1 MHDVA
6 QAARTIGQFLQ
17 SVLSST
23 GLRVKFRVALR
34 SGRTAQPNGN
44 ASGDALTGGG
54 ESNGPRTLHV
64 EFSGPDT
71 GMLIAQNGELLNAL
85 EHLATKILRLDPES
99 QDQVTFDADRF
110 RANRDRRLKDSA
122 LAAIQHV
129 RATGEPYAFPAMNA
143 RERRML
149 HLTLSESGLP
159 TASSGEG
166 AGRYVVLYP
175 AGADASGY
183 SATSQPS
190 RTRDTSQIRH
200 AFRHR

>member
-1 MHDVA
+1 MQDVA
-6 QAARTIGQFLQ
+6 QAAQAIGHFLQ

-23 GLRVKFRVALR
+23 GLRVKFRVSLR
-34 SGRTAQPNGN
+34 GAKSAHGNGHPGTEGS
-44 ASGDALTGGG
+44 ADGSSA
-54 ESNGPRTLHV
+54 RTLHV

-99 QDQVTFDADRF
+99 QDQVTFDAERF
-110 RANRDRRLKDSA
+110 RANRDRRLRDSA
-122 LAAIQHV
+122 AAAIQHV

-149 HLTLSESGLP
+149 HLMLSESGLP

-175 AGADASGY
+175 AGADTSEY
-183 SATSQPS
+183 SAPSQPA
-190 RTRDTSQIRH
+190 RPRDASHIRH

>member
-1 MHDVA
+1 MQDVA
-6 QAARTIGQFLQ
+6 QAAQTIGQFLQ

-23 GLRVKFRVALR
+23 GLRVRFRVSLR
-34 SGRTAQPNGN
+34 GTKPGHAN
-44 ASGDALTGGG
+44 GDAGAPASAEGQG
-54 ESNGPRTLHV
+54 ARTLHV

-71 GMLIAQNGELLNAL
+71 GMLIAQNGDLLNAL

-110 RANRDRRLKDSA
+110 RANRDRRLRESA
-122 LAAIQHV
+122 AAAIQQV

-149 HLTLSESGLP
+149 HLMLAESGLP

-175 AGADASGY
+175 AGADMSGY
-183 SATSQPS
+183 TAPSQPP
-190 RTRDTSQIRH
+190 RTRDASHIRH

>member
-1 MHDVA
+1 MQDAA
-6 QAARTIGQFLQ
+6 QAAQTIGRFLE

-23 GLRVKFRVALR
+23 GLRVRFRVALR
-34 SGRTAQPNGN
+34 SARPTQVNGN
-44 ASGDALTGGG
+44 SGSENAA
-54 ESNGPRTLHV
+54 GPRTLHV

-71 GMLIAQNGELLNAL
+71 GMLIGQNGELLNAL

-99 QDQVTFDADRF
+99 QDQVSFDADRF

-122 LAAIQHV
+122 AAAIQHV

-149 HLTLSESGLP
+149 HLMLSESGLP

-175 AGADASGY
+175 AGADTSGY
-183 SATSQPS
+183 NEGPRPARP
-190 RTRDTSQIRH
+190 RDASHIRH

>member
-1 MHDVA
+1 
-6 QAARTIGQFLQ
+6 
-17 SVLSST
+17 
-23 GLRVKFRVALR
+23 
-34 SGRTAQPNGN
+34 
-44 ASGDALTGGG
+44 
-54 ESNGPRTLHV
+54 LHV

-71 GMLIAQNGELLNAL
+71 GLLIAQYGELLNAL

-99 QDQVTFDADRF
+99 QDQVSFDADRF
-110 RANRDRRLKDSA
+110 RANRDRRLRDSA
-122 LAAIQHV
+122 AAAIQHV

-149 HLTLSESGLP
+149 HLMLGESGLP

-175 AGADASGY
+175 AGADTSGY
-183 SATSQPS
+183 NEGPRPARP
-190 RTRDTSQIRH
+190 RDASHIRH

>member
-1 MHDVA
+1 MQDAA
-6 QAARTIGQFLQ
+6 QAAKTIGEFLQ

-23 GLRVKFRVALR
+23 GLRVRFRVALR
-34 SGRTAQPNGN
+34 GSRTPQVSGNI
-44 ASGDALTGGG
+44 
-54 ESNGPRTLHV
+54 ESDSAETTGPRTLHV

-122 LAAIQHV
+122 AAAIQHV
-129 RATGEPYAFPAMNA
+129 RASGEPYAFPAMNA

-149 HLTLSESGLP
+149 HLMLSESGLP

-175 AGADASGY
+175 PGADVSDY
-183 SATSQPS
+183 SAPSQPA
-190 RTRDTSQIRH
+190 RTRDASHIRQ

>member
-1 MHDVA
+1 MQDAA
-6 QAARTIGQFLQ
+6 QAAKTIGQFLE

-23 GLRVKFRVALR
+23 GMRVRFRVALR
-34 SGRTAQPNGN
+34 SVRPTQVNGN
-44 ASGDALTGGG
+44 SSGSG
-54 ESNGPRTLHV
+54 EGPRTLHV

-71 GMLIAQNGELLNAL
+71 GMLIAQNGDLLNAL

-122 LAAIQHV
+122 AAAIQHV
-129 RATGEPYAFPAMNA
+129 RATGQPYAFPAMNA

-149 HLTLSESGLP
+149 HLMLSESGLP

-175 AGADASGY
+175 TGADTSGY
-183 SATSQPS
+183 NEAPRPS
-190 RTRDTSQIRH
+190 RPRDASHIRH

>member
-1 MHDVA
+1 MEDAA
-6 QAARTIGQFLQ
+6 QAAQTIGRFLE

-23 GLRVKFRVALR
+23 GLRVRFRVALR
-34 SGRTAQPNGN
+34 SARPVQVNGN
-44 ASGDALTGGG
+44 SRSGIAGGQG
-54 ESNGPRTLHV
+54 EGPRTLHV

-71 GMLIAQNGELLNAL
+71 LMLIAQNGELLNAL

-99 QDQVTFDADRF
+99 QDQVSFDADRF
-110 RANRDRRLKDSA
+110 RANRDRRLKESA
-122 LAAIQHV
+122 AAAIQHV
-129 RATGEPYAFPAMNA
+129 RETGQPYSFPAMNA

-149 HLTLSESGLP
+149 HLMLSESGLP

-175 AGADASGY
+175 AGADTSGY
-183 SATSQPS
+183 NEGPRPS
-190 RTRDTSQIRH
+190 RPRDASHIRH

>member
-1 MHDVA
+1 MQDVA
-6 QAARTIGQFLQ
+6 QAAQTIGQFLQ
-17 SVLSST
+17 SVLSRT

-34 SGRTAQPNGN
+34 SAKSSPANG
-44 ASGDALTGGG
+44 S
-54 ESNGPRTLHV
+54 ESQQRQSSTEATGPRTLHV

-71 GMLIAQNGELLNAL
+71 GMLIAQNGELLDAL
-85 EHLATKILRLDPES
+85 EHLSTKILRLDPES

-110 RANRDRRLKDSA
+110 RAARDRRLKDSA
-122 LAAIQHV
+122 AAAIQHV
-129 RATGEPYAFPAMNA
+129 RASGQPYAFPAMNA

-149 HLTLSESGLP
+149 HLMLSESGLP

-175 AGADASGY
+175 AGADAAGY
-183 SATSQPS
+183 SARSEAP
-190 RTRDTSQIRH
+190 RPRDGSHIRH

>member
-1 MHDVA
+1 MQDAA
-6 QAARTIGQFLQ
+6 QAAKTIGQFLE

-23 GLRVKFRVALR
+23 GMRVRFRVALR
-34 SGRTAQPNGN
+34 SARPTHGNGN
-44 ASGDALTGGG
+44 SNSGGSR
-54 ESNGPRTLHV
+54 EGPRTLHV

-99 QDQVTFDADRF
+99 QDQVAFDADRF

-122 LAAIQHV
+122 AAAIQHV
-129 RATGEPYAFPAMNA
+129 RATGQPYAFTAMNP

-149 HLTLSESGLP
+149 HLMLSESGLP

-175 AGADASGY
+175 AGADASDY
-183 SATSQPS
+183 SAPSQPS
-190 RTRDTSQIRH
+190 RPRDASHIRH

>member
-1 MHDVA
+1 MQDVA
-6 QAARTIGQFLQ
+6 QAAQTIGRFLQ

-23 GLRVKFRVALR
+23 GLRVKFRVSLR
-34 SGRTAQPNGN
+34 SSRTAQLNGN
-44 ASGDALTGGG
+44 VNPDLPSGSGDG
-54 ESNGPRTLHV
+54 NGARTLHV

-85 EHLATKILRLDPES
+85 EHLATKILRLDPEC

-122 LAAIQHV
+122 VAAVQHV
-129 RATGEPYAFPAMNA
+129 RATGQPYAFPAMNA

-149 HLTLSESGLP
+149 HLMLSESGLP

-166 AGRYVVLYP
+166 AARYVVLYP
-175 AGADASGY
+175 AGAGTSDY
-183 SATSQPS
+183 SATSQPA
-190 RTRDTSQIRH
+190 RPRDASHIRH

>member
-1 MHDVA
+1 MQDVA
-6 QAARTIGQFLQ
+6 QAAQTIGQFLQ
-17 SVLSST
+17 TVLSST
-23 GLRVKFRVALR
+23 GLRVKFRVSLR
-34 SGRTAQPNGN
+34 SAKVSPTNGSTN
-44 ASGDALTGGG
+44 GGSHSPA
-54 ESNGPRTLHV
+54 EAGPRTLHV

-71 GMLIAQNGELLNAL
+71 PLLISQNGELLNAL

-110 RANRDRRLKDSA
+110 RANRDRRLRDSA
-122 LAAIQHV
+122 SAAIQQV
-129 RATGEPYAFPAMNA
+129 RTTGQPYAFPAMNA

-149 HLTLSESGLP
+149 HLMLAESGLP

-183 SATSQPS
+183 STISQPS
-190 RTRDTSQIRH
+190 RPRDASHIRQ

>member
-1 MHDVA
+1 MQDVA
-6 QAARTIGQFLQ
+6 QAAQTIGQFLQ
-17 SVLSST
+17 TVLSST
-23 GLRVKFRVALR
+23 GLRVKFRVSLR
-34 SGRTAQPNGN
+34 SAKASHANDSTNGGN
-44 ASGDALTGGG
+44 HSPAEAGA
-54 ESNGPRTLHV
+54 RTLHV

-71 GMLIAQNGELLNAL
+71 PMLISQNGELLNAL

-110 RANRDRRLKDSA
+110 RANRDRRLRDTAS
-122 LAAIQHV
+122 AAIQHV
-129 RATGEPYAFPAMNA
+129 RATGQPYAFPAMNA

-149 HLTLSESGLP
+149 HLMLAESGLP

-175 AGADASGY
+175 AGADTSGY
-183 SATSQPS
+183 SAPSQPS
-190 RTRDTSQIRH
+190 RPRDASHIRQ

>member
-1 MHDVA
+1 MQDAA
-6 QAARTIGQFLQ
+6 QAAKTIGQFLE

-23 GLRVKFRVALR
+23 GMRVRFRVALR
-34 SGRTAQPNGN
+34 NSRPTHDNGN
-44 ASGDALTGGG
+44 SNSSGSG
-54 ESNGPRTLHV
+54 EGPRTLHV

-85 EHLATKILRLDPES
+85 EHLAIKILRLDPES

-122 LAAIQHV
+122 AAAVQHV
-129 RATGEPYAFPAMNA
+129 RATGQPYAFPAMNA

-149 HLTLSESGLP
+149 HLMLSESGLP

-166 AGRYVVLYP
+166 PARYVVLYP
-175 AGADASGY
+175 AGSDTSDY
-183 SATSQPS
+183 SAPSQPS
-190 RTRDTSQIRH
+190 RPRDASHIRH

>member
-1 MHDVA
+1 MQDVSHAA
-6 QAARTIGQFLQ
+6 QAIGQFLQ
-17 SVLSST
+17 GVLSST
-23 GLRVKFRVALR
+23 GLRVRFRVSLR
-34 SGRTAQPNGN
+34 SAKGNSGENGGSEN
-44 ASGDALTGGG
+44 PGA
-54 ESNGPRTLHV
+54 RTLHV

-85 EHLATKILRLDPES
+85 EHLATKILRLEADS

-110 RANRDRRLKDSA
+110 RASRDRRLKDSA
-122 LAAIQHV
+122 AAAIQQV
-129 RATGEPYAFPAMNA
+129 RATGQPYAFPAMNA

-149 HLTLSESGLP
+149 HLMLGESGLP

-166 AGRYVVLYP
+166 AARYVVLYP

-183 SATSQPS
+183 SAPAQPP
-190 RTRDTSQIRH
+190 RMRDASHIRQ

>member
-1 MHDVA
+1 MQDVSQAA
-6 QAARTIGQFLQ
+6 QAIGQFLQ
-17 SVLSST
+17 GVLSST
-23 GLRVKFRVALR
+23 GLRVRFRVSLR
-34 SGRTAQPNGN
+34 SAKGN
-44 ASGDALTGGG
+44 SGGSGG
-54 ESNGPRTLHV
+54 ENAGARTLHV

-85 EHLATKILRLDPES
+85 EHLATKILRLEPDS

-110 RANRDRRLKDSA
+110 RASRDRRLKDSA
-122 LAAIQHV
+122 TAAIQQV
-129 RATGEPYAFPAMNA
+129 RATGQPYAFPAMNA

-149 HLTLSESGLP
+149 HLMLSESGLP

-175 AGADASGY
+175 EGASASGY
-183 SATSQPS
+183 SAPTQPP
-190 RTRDTSQIRH
+190 RMRDASHIRQ

>member
-1 MHDVA
+1 MQDVA
-6 QAARTIGQFLQ
+6 QAAQTIGQFLQ

-23 GLRVKFRVALR
+23 GLRVKFRVSLR
-34 SGRTAQPNGN
+34 NTKGPHSNGN
-44 ASGDALTGGG
+44 SDAEVS
-54 ESNGPRTLHV
+54 ESGPRTLHV

-71 GMLIAQNGELLNAL
+71 PLLIAQNGELLNAL
-85 EHLATKILRLDPES
+85 EHLSTKILRLDPES

-110 RANRDRRLKDSA
+110 RANRDRRLRDSA
-122 LAAIQHV
+122 AAAIQHV
-129 RATGEPYAFPAMNA
+129 RASGQPYAFPAMNA

-149 HLTLSESGLP
+149 HLMLAESGLP

-175 AGADASGY
+175 QGANIDNGFA
-183 SATSQPS
+183 PS
-190 RTRDTSQIRH
+190 TPPRTRDASHIRH

>member
-23 GLRVKFRVALR
+23 GVRVKFRVALR
-34 SGRTAQPNGN
+34 SAKTAQPNGN
-44 ASGDALTGGG
+44 TSADALPGGG

-71 GMLIAQNGELLNAL
+71 RMLIAQDGELLNAL

-99 QDQVTFDADRF
+99 QDQVAFDADRF

-129 RATGEPYAFPAMNA
+129 RATGQPYAFPAMNA

-183 SATSQPS
+183 SATSQPA
-190 RTRDTSQIRH
+190 RTRDDSHIRH

>member
-1 MHDVA
+1 MQDVA
-6 QAARTIGQFLQ
+6 QAAQTIGRFLQ
-17 SVLSST
+17 GVLSST
-23 GLRVKFRVALR
+23 GLRVKFRVSLR
-34 SGRTAQPNGN
+34 SSRTAQVNGN
-44 ASGDALTGGG
+44 VNPDLPSGSGDG
-54 ESNGPRTLHV
+54 NGPRTLHV
-64 EFSGPDT
+64 EFSGSDT
-71 GMLIAQNGELLNAL
+71 GMLIAQSGELLNAL

-122 LAAIQHV
+122 VAAVQHV
-129 RATGEPYAFPAMNA
+129 RATGQPYAFPAMNA

-149 HLTLSESGLP
+149 HLMLSESGLP

-175 AGADASGY
+175 AGADTSDY
-183 SATSQPS
+183 SATSQPA
-190 RTRDTSQIRH
+190 RTRDASHIRH

>member
-1 MHDVA
+1 MLDVA
-6 QAARTIGQFLQ
+6 QAAQTIGQFLQ

-23 GLRVKFRVALR
+23 GLRVKFRVSLR
-34 SGRTAQPNGN
+34 STRTAQVNGN
-44 ASGDALTGGG
+44 ARSQEPNGASDG
-54 ESNGPRTLHV
+54 NGPRTLHV

-129 RATGEPYAFPAMNA
+129 RATGQPYAFPAMNA

-149 HLTLSESGLP
+149 HLMLSESGLP

-175 AGADASGY
+175 AGADTSGY
-183 SATSQPS
+183 TAPS
-190 RTRDTSQIRH
+190 EPARTRDASHIRH

>member
-1 MHDVA
+1 MQDAA
-6 QAARTIGQFLQ
+6 QAAKTIGQFLE

-23 GLRVKFRVALR
+23 GMRVRFRVALR
-34 SGRTAQPNGN
+34 NSRPTHVNGN
-44 ASGDALTGGG
+44 SNSSGSG
-54 ESNGPRTLHV
+54 EGPRTLHV

-99 QDQVTFDADRF
+99 QDQVSFDADRF

-122 LAAIQHV
+122 AAAVQHV
-129 RATGEPYAFPAMNA
+129 RATGKPYAFPAMNA

-149 HLTLSESGLP
+149 HLMLSESGLP

-166 AGRYVVLYP
+166 PARYVVLYP
-175 AGADASGY
+175 AGSDASDY
-183 SATSQPS
+183 RAPSQPS
-190 RTRDTSQIRH
+190 RPRDASHIRH

>member
-1 MHDVA
+1 MQDAA
-6 QAARTIGQFLQ
+6 QAAQTIGQFLQ

-23 GLRVKFRVALR
+23 GLRVRFRVSLR
-34 SGRTAQPNGN
+34 GAKTVHQNGN
-44 ASGDALTGGG
+44 PSPDTSLSEATG
-54 ESNGPRTLHV
+54 SRTLHV

-71 GMLIAQNGELLNAL
+71 GILIAQNGELLNAL
-85 EHLATKILRLDPES
+85 EHLATKILRLEPES

-122 LAAIQHV
+122 TAAIQHV

-149 HLTLSESGLP
+149 HLMLSESGLP

-166 AGRYVVLYP
+166 AGRFVVLYP
-175 AGADASGY
+175 AGANTSDFDDR
-183 SATSQPS
+183 SQPA
-190 RTRDTSQIRH
+190 RTRDASHIRQ

>member
-1 MHDVA
+1 MQDVA
-6 QAARTIGQFLQ
+6 QAAQTIGQFLQ
-17 SVLSST
+17 NVLSRT

-34 SGRTAQPNGN
+34 SAKASPANGN
-44 ASGDALTGGG
+44 ENQQYQGSTEAT
-54 ESNGPRTLHV
+54 GPRTLHV

-71 GMLIAQNGELLNAL
+71 AMLIAQNGELLNAL
-85 EHLATKILRLDPES
+85 EHISTKILRLDPES

-110 RANRDRRLKDSA
+110 RATRDRRLKDSA
-122 LAAIQHV
+122 GAAIQHV
-129 RATGEPYAFPAMNA
+129 RATGQPYAFPAMNA

-149 HLTLSESGLP
+149 HLMLSESGLP

-175 AGADASGY
+175 AGADPAGY
-183 SATSQPS
+183 SAPS
-190 RTRDTSQIRH
+190 EAPRPRDGSHIRH

>member
-1 MHDVA
+1 MQDVA
-6 QAARTIGQFLQ
+6 QAAQTIGQFLQ

-23 GLRVKFRVALR
+23 GLRVRFRVSLR
-34 SGRTAQPNGN
+34 STKPGHAN
-44 ASGDALTGGG
+44 GDAGAPSSADGDG
-54 ESNGPRTLHV
+54 VRTLHV

-71 GMLIAQNGELLNAL
+71 AMLIAQNGDLLNAL

-110 RANRDRRLKDSA
+110 RADRDRRLRESA
-122 LAAIQHV
+122 AAAIQQV
-129 RATGEPYAFPAMNA
+129 RVTGEPYAFTAMNA

-149 HLTLSESGLP
+149 HLMLAESGLP

-175 AGADASGY
+175 AGADTSGY
-183 SATSQPS
+183 AAPSQPP
-190 RTRDTSQIRH
+190 RTRDASHIRQ

>member
-1 MHDVA
+1 
-6 QAARTIGQFLQ
+6 
-17 SVLSST
+17 
-23 GLRVKFRVALR
+23 
-34 SGRTAQPNGN
+34 
-44 ASGDALTGGG
+44 
-54 ESNGPRTLHV
+54 
-64 EFSGPDT
+64 
-71 GMLIAQNGELLNAL
+71 MLIAQNGELLNAL

-122 LAAIQHV
+122 VAAIQHV

-149 HLTLSESGLP
+149 HLMLAESGLP

-175 AGADASGY
+175 AGADTSGY
-183 SATSQPS
+183 SASSQPA
-190 RTRDTSQIRH
+190 RTRDASHIRH